1 MSDVLLGFDASHHN
15 RGIDLRRAR
24 GEGMEFFCARVTSG
38 GLTRDQHQNGRPPV
52 VDELW
57 QHHRDLGREL
67 WTDTFSAYHRIG
79 AAQGVQEQ
87 VDMCCRHMGDL
98 SIPLMLDHEAGAGSI
113 DRFLAVRDEFG
124 ARGVRCYLAYWPDWY
139 WESFRPRPDLS
150 RLGMSLA
157 RSEYTGRK
165 HTATPRNYI
174 AASRATS
181 GVITA
186 VEPRCCYSLRTLP
199 AWAVTPRCV
208 PTPSVAAVMSTCG
221 CCMDDRALRRHSWST
236 TEDARD

>member
-38 GLTRDQHQNGRPPV
+38 GLARDQHQNGRPPV

-113 DRFLAVRDEFG
+113 DRFLAVRDEFS

-165 HTATPRNYI
+165 HTATPQELYR
-174 AASRATS
+174 
-181 GVITA
+181 GVQGHEWGHYGGGTTVLLQFTDSA
-186 VEPRCCYSLRTLP
+186 RMGGYAPVCADAFRGGRDEYVRML
-199 AWAVTPRCV
+199 
-208 PTPSVAAVMSTCG
+208 
-221 CCMDDRALRRHSWST
+221 DDRALRRHSWST
-236 TEDARD
+236 TEDAKD